1 MFLRSR
7 PFSHGGGYG
16 DWHFVL
22 VGVNRVGLSYP
33 HQTRFAALPTKDRCI
48 MAVLD
53 REMATFQANLPALLE
68 KEESRYVLIHGDLVA
83 SVWDT
88 NAEALEEGYRRFL
101 LEPFLV
107 QHIVA
112 DEKPIFVPR
121 ELA

>member
-1 MFLRSR
+1 
-7 PFSHGGGYG
+7 
-16 DWHFVL
+16 
-22 VGVNRVGLSYP
+22 
-33 HQTRFAALPTKDRCI
+33 

-53 REMATFQANLPALLE
+53 REWETFQANLPALLE
-68 KEESRYVLIHGDLVA
+68 KEAGRYVLIHGDQVA
-83 SVWDT
+83 GVWNT
-88 NAEALEEGYRRFL
+88 NQEALEEGYRRFL